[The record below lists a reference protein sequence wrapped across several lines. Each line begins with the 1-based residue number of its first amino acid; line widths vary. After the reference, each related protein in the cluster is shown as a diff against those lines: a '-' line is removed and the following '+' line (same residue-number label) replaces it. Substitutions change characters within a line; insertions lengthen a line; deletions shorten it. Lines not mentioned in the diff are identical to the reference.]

1 VLCDSLLDTPAKSN
15 QNETITVP
23 YSGVAIMPS
32 LTLKNI
38 PDSLYD
44 QLKSAAQTHHR
55 SLNSEILYCV
65 ERILSPHKIDVSEQ
79 LTIARN
85 LRNKTALHPIADID
99 IDSAK
104 NDGRP

>member
-1 VLCDSLLDTPAKSN
+1 
-15 QNETITVP
+15 
-23 YSGVAIMPS
+23 MPS

-44 QLKSAAQTHHR
+44 QLKLAAQAHHR

-65 ERILSPHKIDVSEQ
+65 ERTLSPHKIDVSEQ

-85 LRNKTALHPIADID
+85 LRTKTTLHPISDID

>member
-1 VLCDSLLDTPAKSN
+1 MRFFCLTRHLQNTRITPLRFRAL
-15 QNETITVP
+15 
-23 YSGVAIMPS
+23 GVANMPS

-44 QLKSAAQTHHR
+44 QLKLAAQAHHR

-65 ERILSPHKIDVSEQ
+65 ERTLSPHKIDVSEQ

-85 LRNKTALHPIADID
+85 LRTKTTLHPISDID